1 MRLSQLF
8 VKTLREDPADA
19 ETASHKLLLR
29 AGLIAPLTSGVYS
42 ILPLGWRAVR
52 KIEGIIREEMDA
64 AGGQELL
71 MPALQPAEVW
81 EASGRREA
89 FGDTLFHFTDRRG
102 RELVLGATHEEVVTL
117 LARQFV
123 TSYRDLPLMLYQIRT
138 KFRDELRPRGG
149 LVRVRE
155 FDMKDLYS
163 FDVDPAGLDVSY
175 QKMYRAYINIFDR
188 CGVPALPV
196 EADSGAIGGKDSH
209 EFIFLSDSG
218 EDLIVHCS
226 SCDYAANQERASSVK
241 PAQESSGAPLPLEA
255 VDTPGAATI
264 EEVSRFLDVP
274 KTQTLKAVFY
284 AIDGQVTLV
293 TVRGDLEVNEVKLKN
308 LTKATELRLA
318 TDGEVQKAGL
328 VAGAASPVGL
338 KGIKVVADESITQ
351 GVNFVVGANRPE
363 THLRNANYP
372 RDFAVDVLAD
382 IANAEAGHGCP
393 RCGER
398 LLAERG
404 IEVGHVFKLG
414 TGIAESLGASY
425 VDQEGQQRPIVM
437 GSYGIGVGRLL
448 AAAVEA
454 NHDEKGIVWPR
465 SIAPF
470 QAHLVV
476 LGADRSADVAQEADR
491 VYQELQAAGL
501 DVLYDDR
508 DESPG
513 VKFNDA
519 DLLGMPV
526 RLTVSPRNMKQGA
539 VEVKGRSEA
548 EATLVPAA
556 EVVAAVRG

>member
-241 PAQESSGAPLPLEA
+241 PAQESSGAPLPLEP
-255 VDTPGAATI
+255 VETPGAATI

-425 VDQEGQQRPIVM
+425 VDQDGQQRPIVM

-491 VYQELQAAGL
+491 VYRELQAAGL